1 MPLKLTQ
8 SESGNLL
15 LNQYLLD
22 LYENP
27 ATEDKYYA
35 LTNILFDQENN
46 YAHGLIQDVLILVVV
61 KPFDQ
66 STLAR
71 LRLKHL
77 RINIDMIDDLL
88 AIVPTALLIVNP
100 NLSEQQTFMLDNCGF
115 SHRHEDMITL
125 LKRTDILQELYTSNI
140 LINYDTIV
148 RNNIDLKQAT
158 PLLNNIIDDSD
169 SLRRIKIPVATW
181 SKLIKLPADTP
192 LMMYTTAQYQT

>member
-1 MPLKLTQ
+1 MPLKLNQ

-35 LTNILFDQENN
+35 LANKLFDRQRD

-115 SHRHEDMITL
+115 SHRHKDMITL
-125 LKRTDILQELYTSNI
+125 LKRTDILQELYTANI

-148 RNNIDLKQAT
+148 RNNIDLNQAT
-158 PLLNNIIDDSD
+158 PLLNDIIDDSV

-181 SKLIKLPADTP
+181 SKLIKLPTDTP
-192 LMMYTTAQYQT
+192 LMMYTTAQH